1 MESRA
6 LPRALCIDGFE
17 KVSAVGPKRLGWGDP
32 FLGCVVWGKCV
43 PYGSTLKPMP
53 MSEQRYL
60 VAARKYRPQLFR
72 ELVAQEHVTETL
84 KNALRLDRIGHAYL
98 FSGPRGVGK
107 TTAARLLAKAINC
120 QTPLDQ
126 REDGAEPCRRCE
138 ACLAFEEGRS
148 LNVLEID
155 AASNNRVE
163 DVRELRET
171 VRIPPQ
177 GARKK
182 VYIIDEVHMLS
193 NAAFNALLKT
203 LEEPPPHVLFIFATT
218 EPHKVLPTILSRCQ
232 RFDFRRIPVENIVAR
247 LREVCAAEGVEADDE
262 SLMLL
267 ARKGDG
273 ALRDAL
279 SAFDQA
285 VSLCGTRLR
294 YAELAQALGVVDIDL
309 YFQVTEHVRTG
320 NGAGMLQLVERVV
333 GAGYDLQ
340 EFVIGLAEHVRNLLV
355 ARTLPDLSLIEAG
368 EATRRRYAQVAEA
381 FTEADLLR
389 MLGLLAEAET
399 ALKQSAHPRLRLE
412 LTLLRLASL
421 PHAVDLRRVLEQLD
435 RLAQS
440 APEAPAAASSSAAAD
455 PSRGRTAGLSRLS
468 TPTGSTTPQP
478 AAPGSNLGSGPFG
491 PPALQVRPSEKP
503 GDSLAQATQSAAAL
517 MVAEA
522 PEASFETLVSRWA
535 DVVQQIKQVRIHVG
549 LLLEESRPLRLMHD
563 TLELAVPGEHAE
575 RLLRN
580 QETFL
585 ITQLHAHLSEAISI
599 RRIRFVVQD
608 RSVAATSAA
617 LPEEPEDPLELLRR
631 LQQQVPTLQ
640 QLIDRFGC
648 EPLWQ
653 GN

>member
-1 MESRA
+1 
-6 LPRALCIDGFE
+6 
-17 KVSAVGPKRLGWGDP
+17 
-32 FLGCVVWGKCV
+32 
-43 PYGSTLKPMP
+43 

-84 KNALRLDRIGHAYL
+84 KNALRLDRLGHAYL

-120 QTPLDQ
+120 QTPLVQ

-148 LNVLEID
+148 LNVFEID

-171 VRIPPQ
+171 VRVPPQ

-232 RFDFRRIPVENIVAR
+232 RFDFRRIPVEDIVAR
-247 LREVCAAEGVEADDE
+247 LREICAAEGVEADDE
-262 SLMLL
+262 SLILL

-285 VSLCGTRLR
+285 VSLCGPTLR

-309 YFQVTEHVRTG
+309 YFEVTEHVRTG
-320 NGAGMLQLVERVV
+320 NGAGMLQLVERIVR
-333 GAGYDLQ
+333 AGYDLQ
-340 EFVIGLAEHVRNLLV
+340 EFVIGLAEHVRNLLI

-368 EATRRRYAQVAEA
+368 ETTRRRYAQAAEA

-412 LTLLRLASL
+412 LALLRLASL
-421 PHAVDLRRVLEQLD
+421 PHAVDLRRILEQLD

-440 APEAPAAASSSAAAD
+440 APNGPATPSSPASLPPEGRTTMPALTPKSTASSTASQQGASSS
-455 PSRGRTAGLSRLS
+455 GLS
-468 TPTGSTTPQP
+468 
-478 AAPGSNLGSGPFG
+478 NPFG
-491 PPALQVRPSEKP
+491 PPALRIRPATKP
-503 GDSLAQATQSAAAL
+503 GEGSGQALQVAEVAL
-517 MVAEA
+517 EA
-522 PEASFETLVSRWA
+522 PEVAFQTIVSGWA
-535 DVVQQIKQVRIHVG
+535 DFVHQIKQVRIHVG
-549 LLLEESRPLRLMHD
+549 SLLEESRPLRLVHD
-563 TLELAVPGEHAE
+563 ALQLAVPDEHAE

-580 QETFL
+580 QESFL
-585 ITQLHAHLSEAISI
+585 IEQLHAYLQETTPI
-599 RRIRFVVQD
+599 RRIRFVAQA
-608 RSVAATSAA
+608 RSQVAAV
-617 LPEEPEDPLELLRR
+617 PEEPEDPLQLLQR
-631 LQQQVPTLQ
+631 LQQQVPALQ
-640 QLIDRFGC
+640 HLMDRFGC

-653 GN
+653 TG